1 MEEENKVDVNVEE
14 TPQGEP
20 EAKAEDTPSDPS
32 ADKSVPYSRF
42 KEVNDKMN
50 SMKERIDSLQNT
62 SKGRDLT
69 PKEQEELNAK
79 SYLRNMLKDVLTEE
93 ERTKNEAEAKEVAT
107 FNSEVDS
114 ILEFNSEIK
123 RNDFIDF
130 IEKNSE
136 KYGIE
141 SVKGAMALYKDL
153 NQVKAKAKD
162 EGKKEVLNKPKFPS
176 GDGGIAAKGNYDVK
190 GKSIYDIA
198 REAADELSKH

>member
-1 MEEENKVDVNVEE
+1 MEEEIKDVNVEE
-14 TPQGEP
+14 KSTEVTEEQSE
-20 EAKAEDTPSDPS
+20 ETSSDSS

-42 KEVNDKMN
+42 KEVNDQLK
-50 SMKERIDSLQNT
+50 SMKDRVDSLQTT

-79 SYLRNMLKDVLTEE
+79 TYLRNMLKDVLTEE
-93 ERTKNEAEAKEVAT
+93 ERTKQEAEKKEVDV

-114 ILEFNSEIK
+114 ILDINSDVKKNEFL
-123 RNDFIDF
+123 DF

-162 EGKKEVLNKPKFPS
+162 EGKKEVINKPKFPS
-176 GDGGIAAKGNYDVK
+176 SDGGMATKGNYDVR

-198 REAADELSKH
+198 REAANELASKS